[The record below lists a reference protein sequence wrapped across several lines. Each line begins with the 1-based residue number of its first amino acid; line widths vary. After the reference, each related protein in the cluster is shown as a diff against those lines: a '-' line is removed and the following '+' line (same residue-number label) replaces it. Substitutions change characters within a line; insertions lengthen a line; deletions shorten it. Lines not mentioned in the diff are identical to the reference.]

1 MGTTSFLE
9 FAIVSLGVL
18 VTIAALLLKSRR

>member
-1 MGTTSFLE
+1 MGTTFFLE